1 MNNLEFGLSELY
13 EVFLKATYPI
23 EINGQKFEED
33 DVIFCFDKVQISNI
47 SEIKNVVSANGG
59 FDNRA
64 RVIWET
70 VRELPINFSQGVISK
85 TQFALLNNAKLINHE
100 NNFEKLKITKKEELE
115 SDENG
120 YLFLKELPLNNK
132 VNVIKKNTG
141 ERLEYTL
148 IEDKKIQIQSSY
160 ENVIVNYNFEY
171 LNNYDTIVV
180 GQKLIEGFVKLEAKT
195 RVKDDITGHTHTGIF
210 IIPKLKIM
218 SNLSIRLGKNAAP
231 LIGNFSAIG
240 HPIGNRYNK
249 KVMELHF
256 LHDDIDSDF

>member
-13 EVFLKATYPI
+13 EVFFKATYPI

-47 SEIKNVVSANGG
+47 SEIKNIVSASGG

-132 VNVIKKNTG
+132 INVIKKNTG
-141 ERLEYTL
+141 ER
-148 IEDKKIQIQSSY
+148 
-160 ENVIVNYNFEY
+160 
-171 LNNYDTIVV
+171 
-180 GQKLIEGFVKLEAKT
+180 
-195 RVKDDITGHTHTGIF
+195 
-210 IIPKLKIM
+210 
-218 SNLSIRLGKNAAP
+218 
-231 LIGNFSAIG
+231 
-240 HPIGNRYNK
+240 
-249 KVMELHF
+249 
-256 LHDDIDSDF
+256 